1 MKPNHLF
8 KICKTLFIVIGFA
21 LGAEAQNY
29 NNIVNYNL
37 NNTPVNGIKITTNL
51 PFTSGTQMPTIFI
64 RGYNYGGGNYGG
76 VGAIDLTINYYIYDS
91 GSGAQFLNYK
101 VSTGGTYAPPI
112 QLSNE
117 SGKVVIFINDKP
129 YYPRFTISAFA
140 QGMSQDGVAA
150 NYAGWT
156 VTDAVV
162 TGTNT
167 VTVPYVNTFS
177 GTMNLPGGGILNSS
191 GALAIG
197 TNNPY
202 TYMLAV
208 NGGAVAT
215 SMTVKAK
222 ANWPDYVFDNDYH
235 LPSLNEVKTYIE
247 QNKHLPEMPSVADVE
262 KNGQD
267 LGEMNRLLTKKV
279 EELTLYLIENNRKQA
294 EMDKVLKVEQKRI
307 NELEKKL
314 KLLKKGNK

>member
-1 MKPNHLF
+1 MKT
-8 KICKTLFIVIGFA
+8 KTIIKLYTLVMLMSVFTLQVK
-21 LGAEAQNY
+21 AQNY
-29 NNIVNYNL
+29 SNIINYNL
-37 NNTPVNGIKITTNL
+37 NNTPTNGLKITTNL
-51 PFTSGTQMPTIFI
+51 PFTSGTQMPTILIHGF
-64 RGYNYGGGNYGG
+64 NYGGLNFGG
-76 VGAIDLTINYYIYDS
+76 PGAIDLTINYYIFDS
-91 GSGAQFLNYK
+91 GSGAQFINYS
-101 VSTGGTYAPPI
+101 VTSGGVYNPPI

-140 QGMSQDGVAA
+140 QGMSQDLAA
-150 NYAGWT
+150 NYSGWT

-167 VTVPYVNTFS
+167 VTMPYINSFL
-177 GTMNLPGGGILNSS
+177 GKINLPGGGLFNSS

-208 NGGAVAT
+208 NGSAIAT

-222 ANWPDYVFDNDYH
+222 ANWPDYVFSRDYT
-235 LPSLNEVKTYIE
+235 LPSLKEVKYYID
-247 QNKHLPEMPSVADVE
+247 QNKHLPDMPSETDVE

-279 EELTLYLIENNRKQA
+279 EELTLYLIQKDQKQDEMIKAIQIQEKEINNLQRKV
-294 EMDKVLKVEQKRI
+294 KHLIKSSK
-307 NELEKKL
+307 
-314 KLLKKGNK
+314 